1 MNAQPAAAAAS
12 ASALTEAQRETIE
25 RNRLVALER
34 RRAAAAAAAA
44 AAAPAVAALPCEAA
58 NEAAAAPRA
67 PLTDKTASLGGPWP
81 QPAPPPRTV
90 DSHAPSAG
98 GAAVAEP
105 LPSDTAAQ
113 APVAAAAAPPA
124 PAPPAP
130 PARACSL
137 QPFDWLAVVDFECTC
152 DEPVNTEPRE
162 IIEFPCV
169 LLNTRTLEVGAEFQ
183 VYLRPTQ
190 HPRLSAFCTR
200 LTGITQEQVDAG
212 VPLAAALEAHTAFLR
227 AHGLLH
233 GAGEAPRFAVATWSE
248 WDCKVMLES
257 ETRWRR
263 IQPPD
268 HFRRHGSS
276 LSASMM
282 NVRDT

>member
-1 MNAQPAAAAAS
+1 MSRRIVLVTGGAGFIGSNIVGRLSENPALDVVVCDRLRDAAS
-12 ASALTEAQRETIE
+12 GKW
-25 RNRLVALER
+25 RNIAKHPIADFVAPEQL
-34 RRAAAAAAAA
+34 
-44 AAAPAVAALPCEAA
+44 
-58 NEAAAAPRA
+58 
-67 PLTDKTASLGGPWP
+67 
-81 QPAPPPRTV
+81 
-90 DSHAPSAG
+90 
-98 GAAVAEP
+98 
-105 LPSDTAAQ
+105 
-113 APVAAAAAPPA
+113 
-124 PAPPAP
+124 
-130 PARACSL
+130 
-137 QPFDWLAVVDFECTC
+137 FDWLAVVDFECTC

-276 LSASMM
+276 LSASTM
-282 NVRDT
+282 NIRDT

>member
-1 MNAQPAAAAAS
+1 MSEQPAAAAAS
-12 ASALTEAQRETIE
+12 ASALSDDQRATIE
-25 RNRLVALER
+25 RNRLAALER
-34 RRAAAAAAAA
+34 RRAAVVAA
-44 AAAPAVAALPCEAA
+44 AAAPAAAQPCEPGGDCAAGRAANGDAPSAALPQAGS
-58 NEAAAAPRA
+58 AAAPE
-67 PLTDKTASLGGPWP
+67 LM
-81 QPAPPPRTV
+81 Q
-90 DSHAPSAG
+90 H
-98 GAAVAEP
+98 EN
-105 LPSDTAAQ
+105 AAQ
-113 APVAAAAAPPA
+113 APSAAAVP
-124 PAPPAP
+124 P

-137 QPFDWLAVVDFECTC
+137 QQFDWIAVVDFECTC

-169 LLNTRTLEVGAEFQ
+169 LLNTRTLELGGEFQ
-183 VYLRPTQ
+183 LYCRPTE

-227 AHGLLH
+227 AHGLLAA
-233 GAGEAPRFAVATWSE
+233 AGEAPRFAVATWSE

-268 HFRRHGSS
+268 HFRRRVVLRAAHRG
-276 LSASMM
+276 LA
-282 NVRDT
+282 